1 MVDRHCDVMHFLF
14 SAATRDSEWA
24 ALALFDLEWKQVD
37 CRTQMPTNK
46 LYICSSTVQQYNNND

>member
-1 MVDRHCDVMHFLF
+1 MVDRHCDAMHFLF
-14 SAATRDSEWA
+14 SAVTQDSERA

-46 LYICSSTVQQYNNND
+46 LLLSLLLLFLTLI